1 VRAERIALHHS
12 GARELAW
19 QTLDRL
25 LVAVRPK
32 RFDGGKCYEDHPKSK
47 LHARGRANSPGI
59 TEARLTNLSKHEAS
73 ERSHLSY
80 QNDLQITQKF
90 VDDNGGETINFIA
103 SLVLLVQ
110 HRGMPEVQAPPPLPK
125 TKWRWS

>member
-1 VRAERIALHHS
+1 MHHS

-25 LVAVRPK
+25 LVAVRSK
-32 RFDGGKCYEDHPKSK
+32 RFSRAKCYEDHPKSK

-59 TEARLTNLSKHEAS
+59 AEARLINLSKHETS

-80 QNDLQITQKF
+80 QNEPQITQKF
-90 VDDNGGETINFIA
+90 VDDNRGETTNFIA
-103 SLVLLVQ
+103 SLVSLVQ
-110 HRGMPEVQAPPPLPK
+110 HRGIA
-125 TKWRWS
+125 